1 MFAHKE
7 WIATTRLRYRWNS
20 SWETDNP
27 RDVFAL
33 SVTTE
38 TSKALRMLVKG
49 SAKDLF
55 RIMAQVHLP
64 IQKLSE
70 QVTNKVVEVLHKLLS
85 W

>member
-1 MFAHKE
+1 
-7 WIATTRLRYRWNS
+7 
-20 SWETDNP
+20 
-27 RDVFAL
+27 
-33 SVTTE
+33 
-38 TSKALRMLVKG
+38 MLVKG

-85 W
+85 